1 VQKATGFI
9 AGGIGA
15 GGFGRW
21 QFDLGGEHGVQLLGR
36 YVGAGRRPHV
46 LSLRSGTRRRG
57 GSTGRPPSGVGS
69 GGTTGG
75 TVAPLLVSLEHQN
88 PATLA
93 WTDDDDVALR
103 YRLTDSAT
111 GALYGNVR

>member
-1 VQKATGFI
+1 MEYNFWGGTWVQDA
-9 AGGIGA
+9 
-15 GGFGRW
+15 
-21 QFDLGGEHGVQLLGR
+21 DLTSCRSAVGSGD
-36 YVGAGRRPHV
+36 GAGRLAVPRPV
-46 LSLRSGTRRRG
+46 LA
-57 GSTGRPPSGVGS
+57 S